1 MAGWRGGL
9 DLEPGRPQIDDV
21 AVTDVWSRLNSD
33 RNAAMVDVRTRAE
46 WMFVGVPELA
56 SVGKTLILA
65 EWQSFP
71 DQRVDAEF
79 AARLEKTLRE
89 QQVLADAEIF
99 FICRSGARSKAAAQA
114 MAALGFA
121 RCRNVADGFEGPIG
135 PDRRRG
141 RIAGWKAAGLPWVQ
155 S

>member
-1 MAGWRGGL
+1 M
-9 DLEPGRPQIDDV
+9 I
-21 AVTDVWSRLNSD
+21 
-33 RNAAMVDVRTRAE
+33 DVRTRAE
-46 WMFVGVPELA
+46 WMYVGVPELT
-56 SVGKTLILA
+56 SIGKSLILA

-79 AARLEKTLRE
+79 ATRLQKILSDQE
-89 QQVLADAEIF
+89 VSPDAEMF
-99 FICRSGARSKAAAQA
+99 FICRSGARSKAAAQV
-114 MAALGFA
+114 MAAMGFA

-135 PDRRRG
+135 PDRQRG